1 MSEATDNA
9 ETVEGTVEAPAAETV
24 VTDRPEWLPE
34 KFKSAED
41 MATAYSSLESK
52 LGKDQETLKSALL
65 EEIQNE
71 ALADRPES
79 AGDYQL
85 KEGYEEF
92 ATDPLMEWWSNFAWT
107 NGFSQEEFDE
117 GLEQFTADGI
127 DMDAEVQKLGDN
139 GNARIEAA
147 ALWFQKHIPEK
158 FAPVLERIGESAEG
172 VELVEFLMEMTSQ
185 QSMSGDATAPTTL
198 TKAELE
204 EKMRDPRYWNPT
216 QRDNNFVKEVTEGFA
231 KISR

>member
-1 MSEATDNA
+1 M
-9 ETVEGTVEAPAAETV
+9 
-24 VTDRPEWLPE
+24 
-34 KFKSAED
+34 
-41 MATAYSSLESK
+41 
-52 LGKDQETLKSALL
+52 KSALL

-71 ALADRPES
+71 STTDLKVQVITNLKKATRSL
-79 AGDYQL
+79 QL
-85 KEGYEEF
+85 ILLWVVVK
-92 ATDPLMEWWSNFAWT
+92 WT
-107 NGFSQEEFDE
+107 NGRSRKEFDE

-127 DMDAEVQKLGDN
+127 DMDAEVQKLTTATHVLKRRLYG
-139 GNARIEAA
+139 
-147 ALWFQKHIPEK
+147 FKTYSEK
-158 FAPVLERIGESAEG
+158 FMPVLERIGESAEG

-185 QSMSGDATAPTTL
+185 QSMSGDAPTTTL